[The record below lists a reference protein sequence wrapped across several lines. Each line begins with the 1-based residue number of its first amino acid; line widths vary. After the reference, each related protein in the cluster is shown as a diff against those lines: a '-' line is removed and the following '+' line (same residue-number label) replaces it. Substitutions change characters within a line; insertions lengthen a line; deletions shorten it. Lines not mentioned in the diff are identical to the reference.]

1 MSEQAHFTV
10 YNASAGSGKTFTL
23 VRDYLTLLLD
33 PKKSVGFQR
42 ILAITFTNKAAGEM
56 KDRVLDYLVEFAT
69 GKEED
74 SNDMK
79 EYLMGET
86 GLTSKELK
94 QKSLEGLQ
102 QILRDYSSFN
112 IRTIDSFTNKLIKAF
127 AFDLGLS
134 MDFEVELDTDSL
146 FQEAVDELISRIGH
160 DDDITRI
167 LVAFAQYKT
176 DEDRSWD
183 ITRDL
188 FEISQLLLNENHLHE
203 IEKLRKKSISD
214 FRKLYRILITE
225 RKKIQEFWKEKGQ
238 EALALM
244 ASNGLSDEDFL
255 SRQAPKFFRKMEAG
269 ASDIAFVK
277 DSSIDRNMDAGKLYA
292 QSKKQSIKDAI
303 DAIAGDL
310 TGIYREAEARF
321 GVYYLYGLILKNLVP
336 LAVLSS
342 IFRILEEIKTE
353 NNIRLN
359 AEFNQLISKHLRD
372 QPAAFIYEKIGERF
386 KYFFIDEMQDTSV
399 LQWLNLIPLLGNAL
413 SGPGA
418 GLMLVGDAKQ
428 AIYRWRGGRAEQ
440 FIDLASDGPN
450 QNSHPFMI
458 GKQIRDL
465 ETNYRS
471 YSEIIE
477 FNNNLFSYVSSFF
490 RGDSYKDL
498 YHRGN
503 NQKTNKRSGG
513 YVELQFLPAMR
524 RTKEKDEAYSG
535 AVLRK
540 VNELL
545 EQFDPEEICIL
556 VRKRSQGSVIAKV
569 LMEEGIDILSSE
581 TLLLKNNAK
590 VAFIIEFLRF
600 QEDHNNKESLFE
612 ALNFLYKH
620 WKVQGSEHDF
630 YVKHLNLNFHQ
641 LMESFRQY
649 GLISSSGDFSA
660 FSLYEQVEA
669 IIREFGLNQG
679 SDAFLQYFLDFV
691 FDFTQRRS
699 QKNLG
704 FLEFWEEKKDKLNIT
719 SSEEAKA
726 IRIMTIHKSK
736 GLEFPV
742 VIFPYDME
750 IYGERTPVSWFKP
763 LEGEAFKDFSSLL
776 VSASSKIQL
785 TGERGIE
792 IFEELQTEQEL
803 DSVNLLYVCLTRAV
817 EQLHVVTEAHQT
829 TDPPKTTSDLIINHL
844 KSSGLW
850 RDEQSEYSFG
860 ANQRVSSKEK
870 HRGHSLIQK
879 ELISSSWMDHDLH
892 LVSKASELWD
902 TRQGEAINF
911 GNRFHELMA
920 RVYDRND
927 LEPVIEASIGS
938 GLLES
943 SDRKRIM
950 SLLRSLV
957 EHPEL
962 KEQFE
967 PGLEVMNERQIFV
980 SEGIAIIPDRLVF
993 RGDRVWVIDYKTGAQ
1008 DAKHIRQ
1015 INSYAQVIQ
1024 KMGYEVIERLLVYVN
1039 GHVKVVKID
1048 LEIPGETEQIE

>member
-56 KDRVLDYLVEFAT
+56 KDRVLEYLVEFAT
-69 GKEED
+69 GNSEEVKT
-74 SNDMK
+74 MK
-79 EYLMGET
+79 DYLIGET
-86 GLTSKELK
+86 GLTSAEL
-94 QKSLEGLQ
+94 QSKSLEVLQ
-102 QILRDYSSFN
+102 KILKDYSSFN

-146 FQEAVDELISRIGH
+146 FQEAVDELISRIGQ
-160 DDDITRI
+160 DDDITKI
-167 LVAFAQYKT
+167 LVAFAQYKA
-176 DEDRSWD
+176 DDDRSWD

-214 FRKLYRILITE
+214 FRNLYRTLIGE
-225 RKKIQEFWKEKGQ
+225 RKKIEAFWKEKGS
-238 EALALM
+238 EALSLM
-244 ASNGLSDEDFL
+244 DSSGLNDEDFF
-255 SRQAPKFFRKMEAG
+255 SKQAPKFFRKMEEG
-269 ASDIAFVK
+269 ASDLEFVQG
-277 DSSIDRNMDAGKLYA
+277 SSIDKNMDAGKFYA
-292 QSKKQSIKDAI
+292 QSKKQSTKDAI

-310 TGIYREAEARF
+310 IRIYRESEERF
-321 GVYYLYGLILKNLVP
+321 ETYYLYGLILKNLVP
-336 LAVLSS
+336 LAVLSTLY
-342 IFRILEEIKTE
+342 RILEEIKTE

-359 AEFNQLISKHLRD
+359 AEFNELISKHLRD
-372 QPAAFIYEKIGERF
+372 QPAAFIYERIGEKF

-413 SGPGA
+413 SGSGA

-440 FIDLASDGPN
+440 FIDLASDDEN
-450 QNSHPFMI
+450 RASHPFVVQ
-458 GKQIRDL
+458 KEVRDL

-477 FNNNLFSYVSSFF
+477 FNNDLFSYISSFF
-490 RGDSYKDL
+490 RGDSYKNL
-498 YHRGN
+498 YKRGN
-503 NQKTNKRSGG
+503 DQKSNKRSGG

-524 RTKEKDEAYSG
+524 RTEERDEAYSES
-535 AVLRK
+535 VLTK
-540 VNELL
+540 AKELL
-545 EQFDPEEICIL
+545 EQFEPEEICIL
-556 VRKRSQGSVIAKV
+556 VRKRSQGSVIAKA

-581 TLLLKNNAK
+581 TLLLKNNTK

-600 QEDHNNKESLFE
+600 QEDPDNKEALFE
-612 ALNFLYKH
+612 VLSFLHSH
-620 WKVQGSEHDF
+620 WKIEGAEHDF
-630 YVKHLNLNFHQ
+630 YEKHLNLDSNQ
-641 LMESFRQY
+641 LMESFVRY
-649 GLISSSGDFSA
+649 GLKSSSGDFST
-660 FSLYEQVEA
+660 FSVYEQVES

-679 SDAFLQYFLDFV
+679 SDAFLQFFLDFV
-691 FDFTQRRS
+691 FDYTQRRS

-742 VIFPYDME
+742 VIFPYDMQ
-750 IYGERTPVSWFKP
+750 IYGERTPVAWYKP
-763 LEGEAFKDFSSLL
+763 LEGEVFEGFSSLL
-776 VSASSKIQL
+776 VAASSKIQL
-785 TGERGIE
+785 TGERGVE

-817 EQLHVVTEAHQT
+817 EQLHVISEVRKNTV
-829 TDPPKTTSDLIINHL
+829 PPKTTSDLLSGYL
-844 KSSGLW
+844 KSCGLW
-850 RDEQSEYSFG
+850 QDGQSLYSLG
-860 ANQRVSSKEK
+860 SKQRVSSRMEK
-870 HRGHSLIQK
+870 RARSLVQK
-879 ELISSSWMDHDLH
+879 ELMSSSWMDHDLH

-902 TRQGEAINF
+902 TRQGEAITF
-911 GNRFHELMA
+911 GNRFHEIMA
-920 RVYDRND
+920 RVHDRDD

-938 GLLES
+938 GQLES
-943 SDRKRIM
+943 SERERTM
-950 SLLRSLV
+950 ELMRSLV

-962 KEQFE
+962 KDQFE

-980 SEGIAIIPDRLVF
+980 SEGVAIIPDRLVF
-993 RGDRVWVIDYKTGAQ
+993 RDNQVWIIDYKTGVQ
-1008 DAKHIRQ
+1008 DPKHVQQ
-1015 INSYAQVIQ
+1015 INQYAYVMQE
-1024 KMGYEVIERLLVYVN
+1024 MGYHVAERLLVYVN
-1039 GHVKVVKID
+1039 GNVKVIKID
-1048 LEIPGETEQIE
+1048 SEIRL

>member
-1 MSEQAHFTV
+1 MSEQARFTI

-23 VRDYLTLLLD
+23 VRDYLVLLLD
-33 PKKSVGFQR
+33 PKKAVGFQR

-69 GKEED
+69 GNAD
-74 SNDMK
+74 DANDMRD
-79 EYLMGET
+79 YLIDET
-86 GLTSKELK
+86 GLTRIEL
-94 QKSLEGLQ
+94 QNKSLEVLQ

-146 FQEAVDELISRIGH
+146 FQEAVDELISRIGQE
-160 DDDITRI
+160 DDITRI
-167 LVAFAQYKT
+167 LVAFAEYKA
-176 DEDRSWD
+176 DDDRSWD

-188 FEISQLLLNENHLHE
+188 FQISQLLLNENHLHE

-214 FRKLYRILITE
+214 FRSLYRTLIAK
-225 RKKIQEFWKEKGQ
+225 RKEIQEFWKEKGK
-238 EALALM
+238 EALSLM
-244 ASNGLSDEDFL
+244 ASKGLSDEDFY
-255 SRQAPKFFRKMEAG
+255 SKQAPKFFRKMEIG
-269 ASDIAFVK
+269 ASDLEFVQG
-277 DSSIDRNMDAGKLYA
+277 SSIDKNMDAGKFYA
-292 QSKKQSIKDAI
+292 QSKKQTIKDAI
-303 DAIAGDL
+303 DAIAEDM
-310 TGIYREAEARF
+310 TGIYRESEERF
-321 GVYYLYGLILKNLVP
+321 GTYYLYGMILKNLVP

-342 IFRILEEIKTE
+342 IFKILEEIKTE

-372 QPAAFIYEKIGERF
+372 QPAAFIYEKIGEKF

-413 SGPGA
+413 SGSGA

-440 FIDLASDGPN
+440 FIDLASQGVNRSPD
-450 QNSHPFMI
+450 PFMVR
-458 GKQIRDL
+458 KRVRDL

-477 FNNNLFSYVSSFF
+477 FNNDLFSYISSFF

-498 YHRGN
+498 YRRGN
-503 NQKTNKRSGG
+503 DQKRNKRSGG
-513 YVELQFLPAMR
+513 YVELQFLPGMR
-524 RTKEKDEAYSG
+524 LTKEKEEAYSE
-535 AVLRK
+535 AVLK
-540 VNELL
+540 KAKDLL
-545 EQFDPEEICIL
+545 EQFEPEEICIL
-556 VRKRSQGSVIAKV
+556 VRKKSQGAVIARA
-569 LMEEGIDILSSE
+569 LMETGIDILSSE

-590 VAFIIEFLRF
+590 VAFIIEFLKF
-600 QEDHNNKESLFE
+600 KENLDNKEALFE
-612 ALNFLYKH
+612 VLSFLYVH
-620 WKVQGSEHDF
+620 WNVQGSEHGF
-630 YVKHLNLNFHQ
+630 YAKHLSLDFNK
-641 LMESFRQY
+641 LMESFEGF
-649 GLISSSGDFSA
+649 GLKSSSVDFST
-660 FSLYEQVEA
+660 FSVYEQVES
-669 IIREFGLNQG
+669 IIRMFRLNQG

-691 FDFTQRRS
+691 FDYTQRRS

-726 IRIMTIHKSK
+726 VRIMTIHKSK

-742 VIFPYDME
+742 VIFPFDMQ
-750 IYGERTPVSWFKP
+750 IYGERTPMTWYKP
-763 LEGEAFKDFSSLL
+763 LEGEAFKGFSSLL
-776 VSASSKIQL
+776 VAASSKIQM
-785 TGERGIE
+785 TGERGFE

-817 EQLHVVTEAHQT
+817 EQLHVITET
-829 TDPPKTTSDLIINHL
+829 RKNSTPPKTTSDLIGGYL

-850 RDEQSEYSFG
+850 QEGKSTYCLGSKE
-860 ANQRVSSKEK
+860 RVSSKEK
-870 HRGHSLIQK
+870 ERTHSLIQK
-879 ELISSSWMDHDLH
+879 ELLSSSWMDHDLH

-902 TRQGEAINF
+902 TRQGEAISI

-920 RVYDRND
+920 RLHDKND

-938 GLLES
+938 GLLELS
-943 SDRKRIM
+943 ERDRIVT
-950 SLLRSLV
+950 LLRSLV

-980 SEGIAIIPDRLVF
+980 SESISIIPDRLVF
-993 RGDRVWVIDYKTGAQ
+993 RDRRVWIIDYKTGVQ
-1008 DAKHIRQ
+1008 DPKHIMQ
-1015 INSYAQVIQ
+1015 VNHYAQVMQ
-1024 KMGYEVIERLLVYVN
+1024 EMGYEVAERLLVYVN
-1039 GHVKVVKID
+1039 GEVKVVKID
-1048 LEIPGETEQIE
+1048 S

>member
-1 MSEQAHFTV
+1 M

-69 GKEED
+69 EEVEKA
-74 SNDMK
+74 NDMK
-79 EYLMGET
+79 EYLIGET
-86 GLTSKELK
+86 GLSPVEI
-94 QKSLEGLQ
+94 QVKSLEVLQ
-102 QILRDYSSFN
+102 QILKDYSSFN

-146 FQEAVDELISRIGH
+146 FQEAVDELISRIGQ
-160 DDDITRI
+160 DEDITRI
-167 LVAFAQYKT
+167 LVAFARYKT

-203 IEKLRKKSISD
+203 IEKLRGKSISD
-214 FRKLYRILITE
+214 FRKLYRTLIAE
-225 RKKIQEFWKEKGQ
+225 RKKILAFWKENGK
-238 EALALM
+238 EALSLM
-244 ASNGLSDEDFL
+244 ASKGLSEEDFF
-255 SRQAPKFFRKMEAG
+255 SKQAPKFFRKMEEG
-269 ASDIAFVK
+269 ASDLVFEK
-277 DSSIDRNMDAGKLYA
+277 GSSIDKNMDAGKFYA
-292 QSKKQSIKDAI
+292 QSKQQSTKDAI
-303 DAIAGDL
+303 DAIAGEL
-310 TGIYREAEARF
+310 IRIYRESEEQF
-321 GVYYLYGLILKNLVP
+321 GTYYLYGLILKNLVP

-342 IFRILEEIKTE
+342 IYKILEEIKTE

-359 AEFNQLISKHLRD
+359 AEFNQLISEHLRD
-372 QPAAFIYEKIGERF
+372 QPAAFIYEKIGEKF

-399 LQWLNLIPLLGNAL
+399 LQWLNLVPLLGNAL
-413 SGPGA
+413 SGSGT

-440 FIDLASDGPN
+440 FINLASEREN
-450 QNSHPFMI
+450 QASHPFVVE
-458 GKQIRDL
+458 KRVRDL
-465 ETNYRS
+465 DTNYRS
-471 YSEIIE
+471 YSEIIG
-477 FNNNLFSYVSSFF
+477 FNNDLFSYISSFF

-498 YHRGN
+498 YRRGN
-503 NQKTNKRSGG
+503 EQKQNKRSGG
-513 YVELQFLPAMR
+513 YVELQFLQSMR
-524 RTKEKDEAYSG
+524 RAQEKDEAYSE
-535 AVLRK
+535 AVLK
-540 VNELL
+540 KTKELL
-545 EQFDPEEICIL
+545 EEFQPEEICVL
-556 VRKRSQGSVIAKV
+556 VRKRSQGTVIAKA

-600 QEDHNNKESLFE
+600 QEKPDNKEALFE
-612 ALNFLYKH
+612 VLSFLYAH
-620 WKVQGSEHDF
+620 WNVQGPEHEF
-630 YVKHLNLNFHQ
+630 YERHLNLDLNP
-641 LMESFRQY
+641 LMESFEQY
-649 GLISSSGDFSA
+649 GFKSSSGDFST
-660 FSLYEQVEA
+660 FSVYEQIES

-691 FDFTQRRS
+691 FDYTQRRS

-742 VIFPYDME
+742 VIFPYDMQ
-750 IYGERTPVSWFKP
+750 IYGERTPTAWYKP
-763 LEGEAFKDFSSLL
+763 LEGEVFKDFSSLL
-776 VSASSKIQL
+776 VAASSKIQL
-785 TGERGIE
+785 TGERGEE

-803 DSVNLLYVCLTRAV
+803 DSINLLYVCLTRAV
-817 EQLHVVTEAHQT
+817 EQLHVITET
-829 TDPPKTTSDLIINHL
+829 RNNSVPPKTTSDLLTGYL
-844 KSSGLW
+844 KSTGLW
-850 RDEQSEYSFG
+850 EEGRSVYCIGSK
-860 ANQRVSSKEK
+860 QRVSSKEK
-870 HRGHSLIQK
+870 GRSHSLIQK

-892 LVSKASELWD
+892 LVSKASELWE
-902 TRQGEAINF
+902 TRQGEAITF

-920 RVYDRND
+920 QVHDGND
-927 LEPVIEASIGS
+927 LEPVVEASIGS
-938 GLLES
+938 GFLES
-943 SDRKRIM
+943 SEQEHIT
-950 SLLRSLV
+950 SVLRSLV

-967 PGLEVMNERQIFV
+967 PGLEVLNERQIFV

-993 RGDRVWVIDYKTGAQ
+993 RDHRVWIIDYKTGAE
-1008 DAKHIRQ
+1008 DTKHAEQ
-1015 INSYAQVIQ
+1015 INYYAQVMQ
-1024 KMGYEVIERLLVYVN
+1024 QMGYEVVERLLVYVDAS
-1039 GHVKVVKID
+1039 VKVVKID
-1048 LEIPGETEQIE
+1048 SEIGF

>member
-1 MSEQAHFTV
+1 LSEQAHFTV

-33 PKKSVGFQR
+33 PAKSVGFQR

-69 GKEED
+69 GADED
-74 SNDMK
+74 ANDMK
-79 EYLMGET
+79 QHLMDQC
-86 GLTSKELK
+86 GLSPVEL
-94 QKSLEGLQ
+94 QAKSLEVLQ
-102 QILRDYSSFN
+102 QILKDYSSFN

-146 FQEAVDELISRIGH
+146 FQEAVDELISQIGQ

-167 LVAFAQYKT
+167 LVAFARQKA

-203 IEKLRKKSISD
+203 IEQLREKNISD
-214 FRKLYRILITE
+214 FRNLYRTLIAE
-225 RKKIQEFWKEKGQ
+225 RKKIQSFWKEKGK
-238 EALALM
+238 EALDLM
-244 ASNGLSDEDFL
+244 ASKGLSDGDFF
-255 SRQAPKFFRKMEAG
+255 SKQAPKFFRKMEEG
-269 ASDIAFVK
+269 ASGLEFSK
-277 DSSIDRNMDAGKLYA
+277 GSSLDKNMDAGKFYA
-292 QSKKQSIKDAI
+292 QSKKQSTKDAI
-303 DAIAGDL
+303 DAIAGEL
-310 TGIYREAEARF
+310 VRMYRESEERF
-321 GVYYLYGLILKNLVP
+321 GTYYLYGLILKNLVP

-342 IFRILEEIKTE
+342 IYKILEEIKTE

-372 QPAAFIYEKIGERF
+372 QPAAFIYEKIGEKF

-413 SGPGA
+413 SGSGA

-440 FIDLASDGPN
+440 FIDLASER
-450 QNSHPFMI
+450 QTEASRPFVVE
-458 GKQIRDL
+458 KRVRDL

-471 YSEIIE
+471 YSEIIG
-477 FNNNLFSYVSSFF
+477 FNNDLFSYISSFF

-498 YHRGN
+498 YRRGN
-503 NQKTNKRSGG
+503 DQRRNKRSGG

-524 RTKEKDEAYSG
+524 RAQEKDEAYSE
-535 AVLRK
+535 AVLK
-540 VNELL
+540 KTNELL
-545 EQFDPEEICIL
+545 KEFQPEEICIL
-556 VRKRSQGSVIAKV
+556 VRKRSQGTVIAKA

-581 TLLLKNNAK
+581 TLLLKNNTK

-600 QEDHNNKESLFE
+600 QENPDNKEALFE
-612 ALNFLYKH
+612 VLSFLYSH
-620 WKVQGSEHDF
+620 WNVQGPEHAF
-630 YVKHLNLNFHQ
+630 YETHLNLDWNP
-641 LMESFRQY
+641 LMDSFEGY
-649 GLISSSGDFSA
+649 GFKPSSADFST
-660 FSLYEQVEA
+660 FSVYEQVEA
-669 IIREFGLNQG
+669 LIRGFGLSQG

-691 FDFTQRRS
+691 FDYTQRRS

-742 VIFPYDME
+742 VIFPYDMQ
-750 IYGERTPVSWFKP
+750 IYGERIPSAWYEP
-763 LEGEAFKDFSSLL
+763 LEGDAFKDFPSLL
-776 VSASSKIQL
+776 VAASSKIQL
-785 TGERGIE
+785 TGKRGEE

-803 DSVNLLYVCLTRAV
+803 DSINLLYVCLTRAV
-817 EQLHVVTEAHQT
+817 EQLHVITEIRKNSVPT
-829 TDPPKTTSDLIINHL
+829 KTTSDLLSGYL
-844 KSSGLW
+844 KSTGLW
-850 RDEQSEYSFG
+850 EDGKSVYCIGSK
-860 ANQRVSSKEK
+860 QRVSLKEPG
-870 HRGHSLIQK
+870 RTHSLIQK
-879 ELISSSWMDHDLH
+879 ELISTSWMDHDLH

-902 TRQGEAINF
+902 TRQGEAITF

-920 RVYDRND
+920 QVQDRND
-927 LEPVIEASIGS
+927 LKRVVEASIGS
-938 GLLES
+938 GFLES
-943 SDRKRIM
+943 SEREHIT
-950 SLLRSLV
+950 SVLRSLV

-962 KEQFE
+962 REQFD
-967 PGLEVMNERQIFV
+967 PGLEVLNERQIFV

-993 RGDRVWVIDYKTGAQ
+993 RGRCVWIIDYKTGAE
-1008 DAKHIRQ
+1008 DPEHVKQ
-1015 INSYAQVIQ
+1015 INHYAQVMRQ
-1024 KMGYEVIERLLVYVN
+1024 MGYEVVECLLVYVN
-1039 GHVKVVKID
+1039 RSVHVVKID
-1048 LEIPGETEQIE
+1048 PQKSL

>member
-1 MSEQAHFTV
+1 MSELAQFTV

-33 PKKSVGFQR
+33 PEKQVAFQR

-69 GKEED
+69 GKAEEA
-74 SNDMK
+74 NDMK
-79 EYLMGET
+79 EYLIGKT
-86 GLTSKELK
+86 GLSSVEL
-94 QKSLEGLQ
+94 QDKSLLVLQ
-102 QILRDYSSFN
+102 QILKDYSSFN

-146 FQEAVDELISRIGH
+146 FQEAVDELISQIGQ

-167 LVAFAQYKT
+167 LVAFAQHKA

-188 FEISQLLLNENHLHE
+188 FEISQLLLNENHHHE

-214 FRKLYRILITE
+214 FRNLYRNLIAE
-225 RKKIQEFWKEKGQ
+225 RKKIQAYWKDAGR
-238 EALALM
+238 EALSLM
-244 ASNGLSDEDFL
+244 ASKGLSDEDFY
-255 SRQAPKFFRKMEAG
+255 SKQAPKFFRKMETG
-269 ASDIAFVK
+269 ASDLEFVQG
-277 DSSIDRNMDAGKLYA
+277 SSIDRNMDARKFYA

-303 DAIAGDL
+303 DAIAGEL
-310 TGIYREAEARF
+310 IRIYKGSEERF
-321 GVYYLYGLILKNLVP
+321 GTYYLYGLILKNLVP

-342 IFRILEEIKTE
+342 MYRILEEIKTE

-372 QPAAFIYEKIGERF
+372 QPAAFIYEKIGEKF

-413 SGPGA
+413 SGSGT

-440 FIDLASDGPN
+440 FIDLATEREN
-450 QNSHPFMI
+450 QASHPFVV
-458 GKQIRDL
+458 KKKIRDL

-471 YSEIIE
+471 YSEIIA
-477 FNNNLFSYVSSFF
+477 FNNDLFSYISSFF
-490 RGDSYKDL
+490 RGNSYQDL
-498 YHRGN
+498 YRRGN
-503 NQKTNKRSGG
+503 NQKLNKRSGG

-524 RTKEKDEAYSG
+524 RTIEKDEAYSE
-535 AVLRK
+535 AVLTK
-540 VNELL
+540 AKELL
-545 EQFDPEEICIL
+545 KQFQPEEICIL
-556 VRKRSQGSVIAKV
+556 VRKRSQGAVLAKA
-569 LMEEGIDILSSE
+569 LLEEGIDILSSE

-600 QEDHNNKESLFE
+600 QEDPGNQEALFE
-612 ALNFLYKH
+612 VLSFLYSH
-620 WKVQGSEHDF
+620 WNVQESEHSF
-630 YVKHLNLNFHQ
+630 YKKYLNVDSNRIMQ
-641 LMESFRQY
+641 SFE
-649 GLISSSGDFSA
+649 GLDLKSSSGEFST
-660 FSLYEQVEA
+660 FSVYEQVES
-669 IIREFGLNQG
+669 IIRDFGLNQG

-691 FDFTQRRS
+691 FDYTQRRS
-699 QKNLG
+699 QKNMG

-742 VIFPYDME
+742 VIFPYDMQ
-750 IYGERTPVSWFKP
+750 IYGERTPTAWYQP
-763 LEGEAFKDFSSLL
+763 LEDQVFKDFSSLL
-776 VSASSKIQL
+776 VAASSKIQL
-785 TGERGIE
+785 TGERGTE
-792 IFEELQTEQEL
+792 IFEQLQTEQEL

-817 EQLHVVTEAHQT
+817 EQLYVITETRKNSSQA
-829 TDPPKTTSDLIINHL
+829 KTTSDLISGYL

-850 RDEQSEYSFG
+850 EEGKRQYCLGS
-860 ANQRVSSKEK
+860 NLRVSSKARE
-870 HRGHSLIQK
+870 RTHSLIQK

-902 TRQGEAINF
+902 TRQGEAITF

-920 RVYDRND
+920 QVYDRND
-927 LEPVIEASIGS
+927 LEPVIETSVGS
-938 GLLES
+938 GFLES
-943 SDRKRIM
+943 SEREQI
-950 SLLRSLV
+950 STILRSLV
-957 EHPEL
+957 DHPEL
-962 KEQFE
+962 KEQFK
-967 PGLEVMNERQIFV
+967 PGLEVLNERQIFV
-980 SEGIAIIPDRLVF
+980 SDDIAVIPDRLVF
-993 RGDRVWVIDYKTGAQ
+993 RGDRVWIIDYKTGGE
-1008 DAKHIRQ
+1008 DPKHLKQ
-1015 INSYAQVIQ
+1015 INHYAQVMRQ
-1024 KMGYEVIERLLVYVN
+1024 MGYEVAERLLVYIN
-1039 GHVKVVKID
+1039 ISVKVIKID
-1048 LEIPGETEQIE
+1048 SEIAF

>member
-1 MSEQAHFTV
+1 M

-33 PKKSVGFQR
+33 PKKAVGFQR

-69 GKEED
+69 QEVEKP
-74 SNDMK
+74 NDMK
-79 EYLMGET
+79 EYLIGET
-86 GLTSKELK
+86 GLSPVEI
-94 QKSLEGLQ
+94 QVKSLEVLQ

-146 FQEAVDELISRIGH
+146 FQEAVDELISRIGQ
-160 DDDITRI
+160 DEDITRI
-167 LVAFAQYKT
+167 LVAFARYKT

-203 IEKLRKKSISD
+203 IEKLREKSISD
-214 FRKLYRILITE
+214 FRNLYRTLIAERNKILA
-225 RKKIQEFWKEKGQ
+225 FWKENGK
-238 EALALM
+238 EALSLM
-244 ASNGLSDEDFL
+244 ASKGLSEEDFF
-255 SRQAPKFFRKMEAG
+255 SKQAPKFFRKMEEG
-269 ASDIAFVK
+269 ASDLVFEK
-277 DSSIDRNMDAGKLYA
+277 GSSIDKNMDAGKFYA
-292 QSKKQSIKDAI
+292 QSKKQSTKDAI
-303 DAIAGDL
+303 DAIAGEL
-310 TGIYREAEARF
+310 IRIYRESEERF
-321 GVYYLYGLILKNLVP
+321 GAYYLYGLILKNLVP
-336 LAVLSS
+336 LAVMSS
-342 IFRILEEIKTE
+342 IYKILEEIKTE

-359 AEFNQLISKHLRD
+359 AEFNQLISEHLRD
-372 QPAAFIYEKIGERF
+372 QPAAFIYEKIGEKF

-399 LQWLNLIPLLGNAL
+399 LQWLNLVPLLGNAL
-413 SGPGA
+413 SGSGT

-440 FIDLASDGPN
+440 FINLASDGEN
-450 QNSHPFMI
+450 RASHPFVVE
-458 GKQIRDL
+458 KRVRDL

-471 YSEIIE
+471 YSEVIA
-477 FNNNLFSYVSSFF
+477 FNNDLFSYISSFF
-490 RGDSYKDL
+490 RGESYKDL
-498 YHRGN
+498 YRRGN
-503 NQKTNKRSGG
+503 DQKQNKRSGG
-513 YVELQFLPAMR
+513 YVELQFLPSMR
-524 RTKEKDEAYSG
+524 RAQEKDEAYSE

-540 VNELL
+540 TKELL
-545 EQFDPEEICIL
+545 EEFQPEEICVL
-556 VRKRSQGSVIAKV
+556 VRKRSQGAVIAKA

-600 QEDHNNKESLFE
+600 QENPDNKEALFE
-612 ALNFLYKH
+612 ALSFLYVH
-620 WKVQGSEHDF
+620 WNIQEPEHEF
-630 YVKHLNLNFHQ
+630 YERHLNLDLNP
-641 LMESFRQY
+641 LMESFEHY
-649 GLISSSGDFSA
+649 GFKSSSGDFST
-660 FSLYEQVEA
+660 FSVYEQVES

-691 FDFTQRRS
+691 FDYTQRRS

-742 VIFPYDME
+742 VIFPYDMQ
-750 IYGERTPVSWFKP
+750 IYGERTPTAWYKP
-763 LEGEAFKDFSSLL
+763 LEGEVFKDFSSLL
-776 VSASSKIQL
+776 VAASSKIQL
-785 TGERGIE
+785 TGERGEE

-803 DSVNLLYVCLTRAV
+803 DSINLLYVCLTRAV
-817 EQLHVVTEAHQT
+817 EQLHVITETRNNSA
-829 TDPPKTTSDLIINHL
+829 PPKTTSDLLTGYL
-844 KSSGLW
+844 KSIGLW
-850 RDEQSEYSFG
+850 EEGRSVYCIGSK
-860 ANQRVSSKEK
+860 QRVSSKESG
-870 HRGHSLIQK
+870 RSHSLTQK

-892 LVSKASELWD
+892 LVSKASELWE
-902 TRQGEAINF
+902 TRQGEAITF

-920 RVYDRND
+920 QVHDRND
-927 LEPVIEASIGS
+927 LEPVVEASIGS
-938 GLLES
+938 GFLES
-943 SDRKRIM
+943 SERERIT
-950 SLLRSLV
+950 SVLRSLV

-967 PGLEVMNERQIFV
+967 PGLEVLNERQIFV

-993 RGDRVWVIDYKTGAQ
+993 RDHRVWIIDYKTGAE
-1008 DAKHIRQ
+1008 DIKHAEQ
-1015 INSYAQVIQ
+1015 INHYAQVMRQ
-1024 KMGYEVIERLLVYVN
+1024 MGYEVVERLLVYVE
-1039 GHVKVVKID
+1039 GSVKVVKID
-1048 LEIPGETEQIE
+1048 SEIGF